1 VIAVLAK
8 RFKSYRFCFVK
19 AFPRT
24 ETGKVKRKE
33 LQQRVVAVVSKKSA
47 LQ

>member
-1 VIAVLAK
+1 VLAK

-33 LQQRVVAVVSKKSA
+33 LQQQVLNRITHRN
-47 LQ
+47 